1 MITSSFLKV
10 SNIILA
16 IDLATI
22 IGMFQWLIF
31 DKFKIQKNE
40 K

>member
-1 MITSSFLKV
+1 MIIKGFIKV

-22 IGMFQWLIF
+22 IGISQWLIF
-31 DKFKIQKNE
+31 DKLKIQRK
-40 K
+40 